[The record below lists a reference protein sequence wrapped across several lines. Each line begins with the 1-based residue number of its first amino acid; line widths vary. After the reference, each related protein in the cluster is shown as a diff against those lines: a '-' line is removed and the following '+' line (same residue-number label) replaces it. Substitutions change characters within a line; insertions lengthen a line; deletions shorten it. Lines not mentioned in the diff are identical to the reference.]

1 MGTEMSP
8 DGIKALVRHA
18 DHGGWDRDTVS
29 FAR

>member
-8 DGIKALVRHA
+8 DGIKALVRHS
-18 DHGGWDRDTVS
+18 DQEVWDRDTVS